1 MEPAEEVE
9 VEARKCHD
17 GVVPPLLVWHEQ
29 VASAVPNEAKVVEG
43 REDRLHVCGGRGEQ
57 RDVLNIRVV
66 FGEVGDEVVNVVR
79 GLPPADTETAAE
91 VGNEGADERVVDKVS
106 CDATVAGIVCCKH
119 DLLLQKPLALCW
131 MQKTMKTYPEQA
143 KEHGRCDVPL
153 DVEEV
158 AKGSEEGEVT
168 QGLPGIS

>member
-1 MEPAEEVE
+1 MQPAEEVK
-9 VEARKCHD
+9 VEASKCHD
-17 GVVPPLLVWHEQ
+17 GVVPPLLVWYEQ
-29 VASAVPNEAKVVEG
+29 VASAVPNKAEVVER
-43 REDRLHVCGGRGEQ
+43 RENRLHVCRGRGEQ

-66 FGEVGDEVVNVVR
+66 FGEVGDEVMDVMR
-79 GLPPADTETAAE
+79 GLPPANAETAAE

-106 CDATVAGIVCCKH
+106 CNATVAGIVCGKH

-131 MQKTMKTYPEQA
+131 MQKKTRTYPEQA

-158 AKGSEEGEVT
+158 PKGGEERKVT
-168 QGLPGIS
+168 